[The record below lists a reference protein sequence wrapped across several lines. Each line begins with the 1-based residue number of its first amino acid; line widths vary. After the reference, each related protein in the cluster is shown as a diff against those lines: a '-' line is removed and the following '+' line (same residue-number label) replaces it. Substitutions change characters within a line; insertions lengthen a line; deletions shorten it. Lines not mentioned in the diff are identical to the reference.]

1 MLSYRPAARSLRREP
16 DATREASQA
25 TEPDR
30 KGPDMKPNLKWGVSG
45 VVLGLVAA
53 LTLPTIAQEDPAEPA
68 TQDRTVSTTGIA
80 IVRSAPDEALVTLGV
95 HTDADTAQEAMDR
108 NAELMSGVITALL
121 DAGLGE
127 DQLATATLSL
137 WPRWGDS
144 GQDVVGFTAENQVT
158 VTVRDLDRVGT
169 IIDRAVG
176 SGANLTS
183 GITFR
188 VSEANAAADEALT
201 EALADALRK
210 AEVLARA
217 GGAELGEVVTITEL
231 SSGGISPPVVY
242 AEAVA
247 ADGVA
252 TQVLPPTLESQVS
265 VSVTWSLV

>member
-1 MLSYRPAARSLRREP
+1 MLSYRPPARSLRREP
-16 DATREASQA
+16 DAPREASQT

-95 HTDADTAQEAMDR
+95 HTDADTAQQAMDR

-121 DAGLGE
+121 DAGLGGG
-127 DQLATATLSL
+127 QLAPGPPRPPGTA
-137 WPRWGDS
+137 S
-144 GQDVVGFTAENQVT
+144 GFSEPTAP
-158 VTVRDLDRVGT
+158 
-169 IIDRAVG
+169 
-176 SGANLTS
+176 
-183 GITFR
+183 
-188 VSEANAAADEALT
+188 ADEALT

-242 AEAVA
+242 AEAGA
-247 ADGVA
+247 ADGGA
-252 TQVLPPTLESQVS
+252 TQGVPPTLEP
-265 VSVTWSLV
+265 TGGGG

>member
-1 MLSYRPAARSLRREP
+1 
-16 DATREASQA
+16 
-25 TEPDR
+25 
-30 KGPDMKPNLKWGVSG
+30 MKPNMKWGVSG
-45 VVLGLVAA
+45 VVLGLVVA
-53 LTLPTIAQEDPAEPA
+53 LSLPTIAQEDAVEPGTQGRSVTA
-68 TQDRTVSTTGIA
+68 TGVA
-80 IVRSAPDEALVTLGV
+80 VVRSAPDEALVTLGV
-95 HTDADTAQEAMDR
+95 HTDADMAQAAMDR
-108 NAELMSGVITALL
+108 NAELMSDVILALL
-121 DAGLGE
+121 DAGLRE
-127 DQLATATLSL
+127 DQLATATLNL

-144 GQDVVGFTAENQVT
+144 GQEVTGFTAENQVT

-176 SGANLTS
+176 AGANLTS

-188 VSEANAAADEALT
+188 VSETNAAADQALT
-201 EALADALRK
+201 EAVGDARRK
-210 AEVLARA
+210 AELMAQA

-247 ADGVA
+247 ADGAA